1 MKRKIIISIS
11 LGIILFFCKNVQAA
25 TYYIPDDFSSIQSAF
40 AGMVGGDTLIIR
52 DGIYSGESNVINTSN
67 HLPKGSAGNYTIV
80 RAENDGAV
88 LFDGEGSFNMFSVT
102 PSTVADYYW
111 QFEGLLWANN
121 PGTNVGVL
129 NSRYIKFL
137 RCGAY
142 NAGIG
147 NNVNFS
153 AGGGS
158 EFILFENCYAFG
170 SGRYKFLSYMA
181 SKIIFRQCV
190 GRMDWCNAI
199 NDPIGIFA
207 IYSCDDVEVQNCI
220 AIDSDTSAYWSGDT
234 QNIGG
239 FGLPST
245 NQDTNRVTIDSC
257 ISLNLALGGSWI
269 TGSEYGRCNDII
281 IKNSVYWDCTQKS
294 GQSIYQF
301 RGFGD
306 EVENCTFGVATH
318 DYYCFES
325 YNAIGMVN
333 NTSIKNSIIYN
344 YVGNPGLFYDIESE
358 GYNCLYANYNNYA
371 VNTAQG
377 AYTTLTINP
386 VWNVSSNSNG
396 ALKYIVK
403 IESGSSLSLQGEGS
417 VDIGANVTTFVGVS
431 GTQWGDTDYN
441 IETGVSMWP
450 FPNED
455 LIRSKMKVYTGGGVS
470 GDRGFCADG
479 QTLTKYIWEYLGNT
493 MPADIYGPDTIAP
506 AAVSNLAAV
515 SGSNDGEVDLTCTAP
530 GDNGSS
536 GTANSYDL
544 RYNTHIIT
552 DINWGTST
560 QISTEPAPSSAGT
573 TETLTVSGLTPG
585 QTYYFAIKS
594 QDEVPN
600 VSALSNVV
608 SAEAKETVVV
618 SDTTPPYTTGH
629 SPAKSATN
637 ILPNTPIIVHVKD
650 DGAGVDINTIVMR
663 VNGQVVTPTI
673 TGAPADYTLTY
684 EPPAD
689 FNYGAQVNIEV
700 QASDLAP

>member
-1 MKRKIIISIS
+1 MGKVKCLFYKVSMLVVIVFFIVCACSTIS
-11 LGIILFFCKNVQAA
+11 AA
-25 TYYIPDDFSSIQSAF
+25 EIYYISSSGNDIAGSGTSVNPWATLSKAF
-40 AGMVGGDTLIIR
+40 NSMLGGDILIVK
-52 DGIYSGESNVINTSN
+52 DGVYSGWENCVVTSSYP
-67 HLPKGSAGNYTIV
+67 PKGSAGNYTIV

-479 QTLTKYIWEYLGNT
+479 QTLTKYIWGYLGNPIPFLVPPT
-493 MPADIYGPDTIAP
+493 GLSAVFSLGDTPAVGIVLTWEDNSLEETGYRIERKEGKFGVWISLKDVGANVATYTDTDIVVGATYYYRLKAFNVTEETSYSNEALIIADDY
-506 AAVSNLAAV
+506 AAAIAA
-515 SGSNDGEVDLTCTAP
+515 A
-530 GDNGSS
+530 GSS
-536 GTANSYDL
+536 GGGGCFIATAAF
-544 RYNTHIIT
+544 
-552 DINWGTST
+552 GT
-560 QISTEPAPSSAGT
+560 P
-573 TETLTVSGLTPG
+573 L
-585 QTYYFAIKS
+585 
-594 QDEVPN
+594 
-600 VSALSNVV
+600 
-608 SAEAKETVVV
+608 AKEVVKLSEFRDKYLMSNFLGKQLV
-618 SDTTPPYTTGH
+618 EVYYKYSPP
-629 SPAKSATN
+629 
-637 ILPNTPIIVHVKD
+637 I
-650 DGAGVDINTIVMR
+650 
-663 VNGQVVTPTI
+663 
-673 TGAPADYTLTY
+673 ADYIKNRDVLKSMVRIVLRPLVLIAEQY
-684 EPPAD
+684 IGVE
-689 FNYGAQVNIEV
+689 
-700 QASDLAP
+700 